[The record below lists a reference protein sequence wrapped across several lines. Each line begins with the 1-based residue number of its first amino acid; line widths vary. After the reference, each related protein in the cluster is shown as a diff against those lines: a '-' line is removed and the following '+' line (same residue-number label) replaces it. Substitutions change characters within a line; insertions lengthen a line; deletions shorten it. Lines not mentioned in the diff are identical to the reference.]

1 MTQLLARTTFP
12 RIIRVFNAARLRP
25 YSSPSRTLYH
35 RARNTVTTLPSA
47 PLQSQSAAMSTL
59 LADKHAST
67 NLQGFY
73 SWVEPIKGIYYGP
86 GSVAT
91 ALPKLRAA
99 IGGKKAL
106 VVTGHSLYH
115 KTDVVKKV
123 EAILRAEDA
132 HGATFYEI
140 GQHSPVAGIRAG
152 IQAFKDCGADH
163 IVAVGGGSPVDASK
177 AMLYFLQQETGGPYL
192 HQIAIP
198 TTLSAAE
205 YTIGAGYTDESGQK
219 VAVSSP
225 QLAPAGIIL
234 DAELTLSTPERLW
247 LSTGLR
253 AVDHATE
260 NLYRD
265 LVTPPMKVLCYQALH
280 DLFEYLPKSKADPS
294 DVEARQKLQVASWM
308 SLWPMKL
315 EKYSALGLSHALGH
329 KLGAAYSIPHGITS
343 CLTLAP
349 VVRLKARIGSQE
361 DKEWLA
367 GALYHLREPSTGSL
381 DGDVLRLADL
391 IQGLVDGLGL
401 KSTLT
406 EYNVPRE
413 DVPKIAERALGGK
426 TEIHG
431 DVVKVLEGLY
441 VPSAL

>member
-1 MTQLLARTTFP
+1 
-12 RIIRVFNAARLRP
+12 
-25 YSSPSRTLYH
+25 
-35 RARNTVTTLPSA
+35 
-47 PLQSQSAAMSTL
+47 MSTL
-59 LADKHAST
+59 LADKHEST

-86 GSVAT
+86 GSITT

-106 VVTGHSLYH
+106 IVTGHSLYH
-115 KTDVVKKV
+115 KVRSPSHHVHNAQAMLIANCAPQTDVVKKV
-123 EAILRAEDA
+123 EAILRSEDA
-132 HGATFYEI
+132 YGATFYEI

-152 IQAFKDCGADH
+152 IKAFKDCGADY

-192 HQIAIP
+192 HQIAVP
-198 TTLSAAE
+198 TTLNNGCQ
-205 YTIGAGYTDESGQK
+205 IGAGYTDESGQK

-225 QLAPAGIIL
+225 ELAPAGIIL

-247 LSTGLR
+247 LSTGIR

-260 NLYRD
+260 NLYRP

-294 DVEARQKLQVASWM
+294 DIQARQKLQIASWM

-315 EKYSALGLSHALGH
+315 ERYSALGLSHALGH

-343 CLTLAP
+343 CLTLSP

-361 DKEWLA
+361 DKEWLS
-367 GALYHLREPSTGSL
+367 GALYHLRQPSTGSL
-381 DGDVLRLADL
+381 DGDVLKLADL
-391 IQGLVDGLGL
+391 IEGLVNGLGL

-406 EYNVPRE
+406 EYSVPRE
-413 DVPKIAERALGGK
+413 DAPKIAEKALGGK